1 MAKQERQKNPRSLR
15 EFMELAIKVMN
26 NSIQE
31 SRDDKVSP
39 KVGAVLIKPDGSV
52 ETAYRGELREGDH
65 AEFTLLERKN
75 RAIQLNGST
84 LFATLEPCAPGARN
98 HPKLGC
104 AERIVNARIKKVYIG
119 VADPDPKVDRKGI
132 NYLIENGVEVEMF
145 PSDLQKQIRET
156 NKQFINE
163 AEERAKTAKKE
174 ITKTVLTNK
183 ERIEFKAELDDLNQ
197 SQIEYF
203 IKKAKLNVEFGSTK
217 FNRIFEQLGLLEKN
231 KNTYQPTGLGLLL
244 FGTRPQFAYAKALIR
259 ATFKT
264 EGRGEDIDTIEG
276 SLIEQVDK
284 IQSWYESR
292 IGKQIDRSN
301 TKRETIYDYPQVVFR
316 EAIINA
322 IVHRDY
328 DIEGAPIYFE
338 INDDAI
344 IVKSPGEP
352 VKPLKFNQIKQ
363 FSAPSLSRNPKIMYV
378 FDQLELVEQRGL
390 GFSTIKGLPEKFDI
404 PLPIV
409 SYEEPYIIFTFPRS
423 GNALK
428 RIDDT
433 PGLSELNNE
442 ELKGLD
448 WIRLEGEVNTRQ
460 YANHY
465 NYGYKK
471 AQRHLAKMRDLNL
484 IVDNGEP
491 NTSPNYGYVAKL

>member
-1 MAKQERQKNPRSLR
+1 MAKKEIPKNPR
-15 EFMELAIKVMN
+15 EYMELAIKVMN
-26 NSIQE
+26 ESIQE
-31 SRDDKVSP
+31 PRDDKVSP
-39 KVGAVLIKPDGSV
+39 KVGAVLIKPDGST
-52 ETAYRGELREGDH
+52 ETASRGELREGDH

-75 RAIQLNGST
+75 RAIPLDGST

-119 VADPDPKVDRKGI
+119 IEDPDPKVDRKGI
-132 NYLIENGVEVEMF
+132 NYLIESGVEVEMF
-145 PSDLQKQIRET
+145 PTDLQKQIREA

-174 ITKTVLTNK
+174 TTQIVLTDK
-183 ERIEFKAELDDLNQ
+183 ERIEPKAELDDLNQ
-197 SQIEYF
+197 SQIKYF
-203 IKKAKLNVEFGSTK
+203 IKKAKLDVEYSSTK

-244 FGTRPQFAYAKALIR
+244 FGTRPQFAYANALIR
-259 ATFKT
+259 ATYKT

-276 SLIEQVDK
+276 SLVEQVDK
-284 IQSWYESR
+284 IQNWYETR

-301 TKRETIYDYPQVVFR
+301 SKRATIYDYPKVIFR

-344 IVKSPGEP
+344 IIKSPGEP
-352 VKPLKFNQIKQ
+352 VKPLKLNQIKQ
-363 FSAPSLSRNPKIMYV
+363 FNAPSLSRNPKIMYV

-390 GFSTIKGLPEKFDI
+390 GFSTIKELPEKFDI

-409 SYEEPYIIFTFPRS
+409 SYEEPYMVFTFPRN
-423 GNALK
+423 GDALK

-460 YANHY
+460 YANHFD
-465 NYGYKK
+465 YGYKK

-484 IVDNGEP
+484 IIDNGEP
-491 NTSPNYGYVAKL
+491 STSPNYGYVTKL

>member
-1 MAKQERQKNPRSLR
+1 MAKQQKQNNSRKY
-15 EFMELAIKVMN
+15 MELAIKVMN
-26 NSIQE
+26 DSIQE
-31 SRDDKVSP
+31 PRNDKVSP
-39 KVGAVLIKPDGSV
+39 KVGAVLIKPDGSI
-52 ETAYRGELREGDH
+52 ETASRGELREGDH

-75 RAIQLNGST
+75 RAVPLDGST

-119 VADPDPKVDRKGI
+119 IEDPDPKVDRKGI
-132 NYLIENGVEVEMF
+132 NYLIKSGVVVEMF
-145 PSDLQKQIRET
+145 PSDLQKEIREA

-163 AEERAKTAKKE
+163 AEERAKTAQKKTPKV
-174 ITKTVLTNK
+174 ILTDK
-183 ERIEFKAELDDLNQ
+183 ERIESKAELDDLNQ
-197 SQIEYF
+197 IQIEYF
-203 IKKAKLNVEFGSTK
+203 IKKAKLNAEFGSTK

-244 FGTRPQFAYAKALIR
+244 FGTRPQFAYANALIR
-259 ATFKT
+259 ATYKT
-264 EGRGEDIDTIEG
+264 EGRGEDIHTIEG

-284 IQSWYESR
+284 IQSWYETR

-301 TKRETIYDYPQVVFR
+301 AKRVTIYDYPQVVFR

-328 DIEGAPIYFE
+328 DIDGAPIYFE

-344 IVKSPGEP
+344 IIKSPGEP
-352 VKPLKFNQIKQ
+352 VKPLKLNQIKQ

-390 GFSTIKGLPEKFDI
+390 GFSTIKELPEKFDT

-409 SYEEPYIIFTFPRS
+409 SYEEPYMVFTFPRS
-423 GNALK
+423 GDALK
-428 RIDDT
+428 RIDNT

-460 YANHY
+460 YANHFD
-465 NYGYKK
+465 YGYKK
-471 AQRHLAKMRDLNL
+471 AQRHLAKMRNLNL

-491 NTSPNYGYVAKL
+491 NNSPNYGYVTKL